1 MVFSYHTQSFA
12 RLFFL
17 KQLFSTNLK
26 PRKYKIS
33 SFKTWNPLRV
43 KKLAAHHIA
52 WLGIYSFGPL
62 GPKTPNPGP
71 KVQLWNPFARDWI
84 LTSLKGSSIM
94 DPPAAV
100 SEETNGN
107 GTADQVDG
115 LNLKKPPR
123 VTFANLKWFTF
134 HVGQMRILAVF
145 TYLSLVSCCIPLRT
159 RKIQPH
165 FLTWCF
171 RARCWTQ
178 QRRP

>member
-1 MVFSYHTQSFA
+1 MAYVSMCRVSQIIHLHFLRHPLPLNAWNSRKAMEWSSPHTLSFA
-12 RLFFL
+12 RFFFL

-43 KKLAAHHIA
+43 KKLAAHHIV
-52 WLGIYSFGPL
+52 WLGIYSFGQL
-62 GPKTPNPGP
+62 GPKIPNPGP
-71 KVQLWNPFARDWI
+71 RKFNFWNPFARDWI

-115 LNLKKPPR
+115 LNLKNHP
-123 VTFANLKWFTF
+123 V
-134 HVGQMRILAVF
+134 
-145 TYLSLVSCCIPLRT
+145 
-159 RKIQPH
+159 
-165 FLTWCF
+165 
-171 RARCWTQ
+171 
-178 QRRP
+178 

>member
-1 MVFSYHTQSFA
+1 MAYVSMCRVSQIIYLHFLRHPPPFNAWNSRKARALDSRLEWSSPHTQSFA

-26 PRKYKIS
+26 PRKKNKIS

-52 WLGIYSFGPL
+52 WLGIYSFGQL
-62 GPKTPNPGP
+62 GPKIPNPGP
-71 KVQLWNPFARDWI
+71 RKFNFWNPFARDWI

-115 LNLKKPPR
+115 LNLKNHP
-123 VTFANLKWFTF
+123 V
-134 HVGQMRILAVF
+134 
-145 TYLSLVSCCIPLRT
+145 
-159 RKIQPH
+159 
-165 FLTWCF
+165 
-171 RARCWTQ
+171 
-178 QRRP
+178 